1 MLSMV
6 RSNLYRLAHSVA
18 TWGSLI
24 TFAVVIVL
32 IATLVRVVMGDAGSG
47 YIEDF
52 FGSGDITSYGVY
64 SEVLLSGGLMGIFV
78 AGVCEVFFI
87 RDFDHGFI
95 KNLMQIRGGR
105 ASYAAASLL
114 TIVVVSAVFLTVG
127 IIVSEI
133 AFRIALWGVSLA
145 FPPIDGLIQWF
156 VQALLLVT
164 AYTMIV
170 VFVTFVTRSNACGL
184 VAVFLLPT
192 GALEQLGALICSNL
206 FASMPALRD
215 CMDQLLSYWL
225 ELLMN
230 GPVADVRLYITAG
243 IALAVAFVASVIAMV
258 RINVK

>member
-32 IATLVRVVMGDAGSG
+32 IATLVRVVMGDAGFG

-52 FGSGDITSYGVY
+52 FGSGDVTSYGLY
-64 SEVLLSGGLMGIFV
+64 GEVFLSGGLVGIFV

-114 TIVVVSAVFLTVG
+114 TVVVVSAVFLIVG

-133 AFRIALWGVSLA
+133 AFRIALLGASFT
-145 FPPIDGLIQWF
+145 FPPIGSLVQWF
-156 VQALLLVT
+156 FQVLLVIA
-164 AYTMIV
+164 AYAMIV
-170 VFVTFVTRSNACGL
+170 VFVVFVTRSNACGL

-192 GALEQLGALICSNL
+192 GALEQIGAMVCSNF
-206 FASMPALRD
+206 FASIPPLRD

-225 ELLMN
+225 GLLAN
-230 GPVADVRLYITAG
+230 GPVAEVQLYITAG
-243 IALAVAFVASVIAMV
+243 IALVVAFVASVIAMV